1 MAIKY
6 KVGVI
11 GGGSWATALVK
22 ILCDNETEKEIY
34 WWVRTQEKADYLTE
48 YGHNPDYISSV
59 EFRQDFVHFTSNLKD
74 CILKSD
80 VIILAVPSAFVHE
93 TFKELSPSFF
103 EDRTVISAVKGM
115 IPETGQ
121 ILGEY
126 FEKNWGIDSREIGVI
141 TGPCHAEEVALER
154 LSYLTIAS
162 ENSHLSHEVAGLL
175 QCQYIKTTT
184 TDDIYGTEYSAVLK
198 NVYAIAAG
206 ICHGMGYGDNF
217 LSVLVSNAIREI
229 KRFIAKVHP
238 INRDIDDSAYLG
250 DLMVTAY
257 SQFSRNRTFGH
268 MLGKG
273 YSVRSAQLEMNMIA
287 EGYYATASIYKL
299 NLTYKVNMPILDF
312 VYQVI
317 YEKKNPRSIVEPFL
331 DKLN

>member
-1 MAIKY
+1 MGVKY
-6 KVGVI
+6 RVGVI

-22 ILCDNETEKEIY
+22 ILCDNETDKVIN
-34 WWVRTQEKADYLTE
+34 WWVRTEEKAIYLQE
-48 YGHNPDYISSV
+48 HGHNPDYISSV
-59 EFRQDFVHFTSNLKD
+59 EFHHSFLTITSDLND
-74 CILKSD
+74 CISNSD
-80 VIILAVPSAFVHE
+80 VVILAVPSAFVHS
-93 TFKELSPSFF
+93 TLSILSSSAF
-103 EDRTVISAVKGM
+103 ENTSVISAVKGL

-126 FEKNWGIDSREIGVI
+126 FESNWNIKSNEIGVI

-162 ENSHLSHEVAGLL
+162 ENKDLTNEISALL
-175 QCQYIKTTT
+175 QCTYIKTTT

-229 KRFIAKVHP
+229 KRFIAVVHP
-238 INRDIDDSAYLG
+238 IDRDIDDSAYLG

-273 YSVRSAQLEMNMIA
+273 YSVRSAQLEMSMIA
-287 EGYYATASIYKL
+287 EGYYGTKSIYEL
-299 NLTYKVNMPILDF
+299 NKKYEVHMPILDF
-312 VYQVI
+312 VHSVI
-317 YEKKNPRSIVEPFL
+317 YKNKTPRSIVEPFL
-331 DKLN
+331 DLLD

>member
-1 MAIKY
+1 MPVKY
-6 KVGVI
+6 RVGVI

-22 ILCDNETEKEIY
+22 ILCDNESDKLIH
-34 WWVRTQEKADYLTE
+34 WWVRTEEKASYLRE
-48 YGHNPDYISSV
+48 NGHNPDYISSV
-59 EFRQDFVHFTSNLKD
+59 EFHQSFLHIS
-74 CILKSD
+74 SD
-80 VIILAVPSAFVHE
+80 LSEVVLNSDALILAVPSAFVHD
-93 TFKELSPSFF
+93 TLQILPKSAF
-103 EDRTVISAVKGM
+103 ENRSLISAVKGL

-126 FEKNWGIDSREIGVI
+126 FETEWDISSSEIGVI

-162 ENSHLSHEVAGLL
+162 ENEDLCAEISGLL
-175 QCQYIKTTT
+175 RCRYIKTTT

-198 NVYAIAAG
+198 NIYAIAAG
-206 ICHGMGYGDNF
+206 ICHGIGYGDNF

-229 KRFIAKVHP
+229 KRFIAVVHP
-238 INRDIDDSAYLG
+238 IDRDIDDSAYLG

-287 EGYYATASIYKL
+287 EGYYATKSIYEL
-299 NLTYKVNMPILDF
+299 NKQYKVYMPILNF
-312 VYQVI
+312 VYAVI
-317 YEKKNPRSIVEPFL
+317 YDRKSPRQIVEPFL
-331 DKLN
+331 DELN